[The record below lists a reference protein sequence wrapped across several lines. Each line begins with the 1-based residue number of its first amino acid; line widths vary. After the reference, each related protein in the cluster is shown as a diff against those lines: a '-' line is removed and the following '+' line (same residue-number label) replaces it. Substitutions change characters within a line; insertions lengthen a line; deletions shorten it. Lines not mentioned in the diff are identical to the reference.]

1 MSEIVMYIIIN
12 KDLKM
17 SPGKI
22 AAQAAHV
29 AVKAYAQSPTS
40 YIADLWYKGSYA
52 KIILKASEYEI
63 KELSKK
69 YTDTTFITI
78 DEGRTEIPKGS
89 LTALAFCPMYKDTV
103 DEIVPEIKNLKLL

>member
-29 AVKAYAQSPTS
+29 AVKAYILGEKINQETT
-40 YIADLWYKGSYA
+40 YEWYSKSYA
-52 KIILKASEYEI
+52 KIVLKASEYEMRKI
-63 KELSKK
+63 LEL
-69 YTDTTFITI
+69 TPTTTVSTI
-78 DEGRTEIPKGS
+78 DEGRTEIAKGS
-89 LTALAFCPMYKDTV
+89 LTAIAFVPMNKENV
-103 DEIVPEIKNLKLL
+103 SSILKVLKLL